1 MENLEKQ
8 PVRKGLQRKS
18 MVFGLLVLALGALW
32 LMRNFGI
39 IDPRVWSDYIIS
51 WQMLLIAI
59 GVINVAGEGHKGFGW
74 ILIAVGGFFLLNDI
88 FDWPVTFRNIFWPT
102 LLIVIGL
109 ALIFGGQWKLKRKH
123 HYRKAEGD
131 DVIEDVSV
139 FGGGERTIHSE
150 NFKGGEV
157 ISIFGGSKIDLTQA
171 NISPEGAEI
180 EIVAIFGGST
190 LLVPSDWTVKLEV
203 FNIFGG
209 FSDKRMRSQ
218 VDSSKVLTV
227 KGVAM
232 FGGGELKSF

>member
-8 PVRKGLQRKS
+8 PVRRGLQRKS
-18 MVFGLLVLALGALW
+18 MVIGLLVLALGALW

-39 IDPRVWSDYIIS
+39 IGEPTWDYIFS

-59 GVINVAGEGHKGFGW
+59 GVVNVAGEGHKGFGW

-88 FDWPVTFRNIFWPT
+88 FDWPVTFRNVFWPA

-109 ALIFGGQWKLKRKH
+109 ALIFGGQCKFRRRLQYKKT
-123 HYRKAEGD
+123 EGD
-131 DVIEDVSV
+131 DVLEDVSV
-139 FGGGERTIHSE
+139 FGGGDRTVNST

-171 NISPEGAEI
+171 TISPEGAEI
-180 EIVAIFGGST
+180 EIVALFGGST
-190 LLVPSDWTVKLEV
+190 LLVPSDWTVKMEV

-209 FSDKRMRSQ
+209 FSDKRMKAQ
-218 VDSSKVLTV
+218 ADTSKMLTV
-227 KGVAM
+227 KGVAI